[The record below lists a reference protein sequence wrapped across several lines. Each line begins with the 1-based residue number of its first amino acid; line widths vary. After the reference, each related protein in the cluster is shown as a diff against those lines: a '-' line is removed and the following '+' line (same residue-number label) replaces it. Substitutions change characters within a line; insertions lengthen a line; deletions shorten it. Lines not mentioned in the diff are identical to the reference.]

1 MERTLKTAVVILAG
15 LILPHGIML
24 ADETTDGIAPTDQ
37 ATAGP
42 KASATPRPR
51 PVLPPPPPATFAN
64 VPYGEHE
71 RQVLDFWKADSAVPT
86 PVLFW
91 IHGGAWNHGDKAL
104 VENSDISVKDFL
116 KAGISV
122 VSINYRYSGQ
132 SEALGIKP
140 PVKGVLD
147 DAARSLQFVRSKAAE
162 WNIDK
167 KRIAVAGGSA
177 GGCSSL
183 WLAFHD
189 DLADPNSKDP
199 VARESTKPYCAAVI
213 AAQTTLDPKQLKEWI
228 PNIVYG
234 PHAFGIKPDYKNRA
248 PAFEVFLA
256 SRDTILP
263 WIKQYSPYALV
274 SADDPPVFLYYRNA
288 PGVGEY
294 QANPNHSANFG
305 VKLYEHCQEV
315 GAPCELIHGGMPRDQ
330 RLTVRDYLMK
340 KLGPEGNG
348 SKATQ
353 KPSVGGSIEK
363 GSK

>member
-1 MERTLKTAVVILAG
+1 MFISLTVQRYECCAICRPTQVLLSCSEMRLSPSQRCRSSEGGLPIAAIFVLA
-15 LILPHGIML
+15 LLLPL
-24 ADETTDGIAPTDQ
+24 VSLVADEPTDGTVPADQPTGGEQ
-37 ATAGP
+37 V
-42 KASATPRPR
+42 SATPRPKR
-51 PVLPPPPPATFAN
+51 ELPPPPPATLPN

-71 RQVLDFWKADSAVPT
+71 RQVLDFWKADSTAPT

-122 VSINYRYSGQ
+122 VSINYRYSAQ
-132 SEALGIKP
+132 AEALGIKP
-140 PVKGVLD
+140 PVKGVLN
-147 DAARSLQFVRSKAAE
+147 DAARALQFVRSKAAE

-167 KRIAVAGGSA
+167 KRIAAAGGSA

-189 DLADPNSKDP
+189 DLADPNSEDP

-234 PHAFGIKPDYKNRA
+234 PHAFGIKPDYKNRV
-248 PAFEVFLA
+248 PAFDVFLA

-263 WIKQYSPYALV
+263 WIEQYYS
-274 SADDPPVFLYYRNA
+274 SR
-288 PGVGEY
+288 
-294 QANPNHSANFG
+294 
-305 VKLYEHCQEV
+305 
-315 GAPCELIHGGMPRDQ
+315 I
-330 RLTVRDYLMK
+330 
-340 KLGPEGNG
+340 
-348 SKATQ
+348 
-353 KPSVGGSIEK
+353 
-363 GSK
+363 